1 VKAYAGMI
9 GARESVN
16 DNDNVVQAK
25 MAYDATKG

>member
-1 VKAYAGMI
+1 MI

>member
-1 VKAYAGMI
+1 MI
-9 GARESVN
+9 GARESVD